1 MPSYQSFGTGD
12 IIATF
17 NGRVIAEL
25 LSITWSVEREKAPN
39 YVLGRVNPVGYARG
53 RRGIAGELVFAVFN
67 RNALL
72 QELRRGDENDL
83 GKPDVMSYYDFGV
96 SGVEED
102 FDFLDDEIPFEGG
115 AAEAGLEQW
124 LTARMGTAESRP
136 SVQDVNQAL
145 TEALDEDGARNLI
158 NAGGR
163 IKEISY
169 VDQIKPF
176 NVTINFLN
184 EAGKAAKLS
193 ILDLEIMNEGSGVSI
208 QDLATSQNYTW
219 VARDIHELHAVRPI
233 SGTPKRDQDIPQIIQ
248 SDMQRT

>member
-17 NGRVIAEL
+17 NGQVIAEL

-72 QELRRGDENDL
+72 QELRQDQDGPGRKEDI
-83 GKPDVMSYYDFGV
+83 MQYYDFGV
-96 SGVEED
+96 AGDEVEED
-102 FDFLDDEIPFEGG
+102 RFEGIEG
-115 AAEAGLEQW
+115 GAEAGLEQW
-124 LTARMGTAESRP
+124 LTSRMGTADDRP
-136 SVQDVNQAL
+136 TTDEVNDALQA
-145 TEALDEDGARNLI
+145 AIDEETGLI

-163 IKEISY
+163 IQEVQY
-169 VDQIKPF
+169 ADQIAPF

-184 EAGKAAKLS
+184 ESSEAAKLS
-193 ILDLEIMNEGSGVSI
+193 LLDLEILNEGSGVSI
-208 QDLATSQNYTW
+208 QDLATSQNYTF
-219 VARDIHELHAVRPI
+219 VARDINELHAVDPHT
-233 SGTPKRDQDIPQIIQ
+233 GTPREDQNIPDAVQ
-248 SDMQRT
+248 SDMQRH

>member
-17 NGRVIAEL
+17 NGQVIAEL

-72 QELRRGDENDL
+72 QELRQDDDGPGRKEDI
-83 GKPDVMSYYDFGV
+83 MSYYDFGV
-96 SGVEED
+96 SGDQVGDQFEEA
-102 FDFLDDEIPFEGG
+102 FEGG
-115 AAEAGLEQW
+115 AQAGLEQW
-124 LTARMGTAESRP
+124 LTSRMGLQDDRP
-136 SVQDVNQAL
+136 QVDEVNQAL
-145 TEALDEDGARNLI
+145 QEAVDEDRGLI

-163 IKEISY
+163 IQEIQY

-184 EAGKAAKLS
+184 EAGEAAKMT
-193 ILDLEIMNEGSGVSI
+193 ILDLEILNEGSGISI
-208 QDLATSQNYTW
+208 QDLATSQNYTF
-219 VARDIHELHAVRPI
+219 VARDIHELHAVDPYT
-233 SGTPKRDQDIPQIIQ
+233 GTPKDDQHLPRAIQ
-248 SDMQRT
+248 SDMQRK